1 MQFLLLIYNKYLQLK
16 LGAIMISLNEFKS
29 AGNISSVFSKLFHMR
44 DAAHYAHLR
53 TKSYSQH
60 KALNGFYEDVLGLA
74 DQLIETYQGQYG
86 LQKFE
91 IQSVESGDFDIIK
104 YLEDSA
110 RFMSEA
116 HNALEKKD
124 THLHNI
130 LDEITALI
138 YQTLYKLK
146 NLK

>member
-1 MQFLLLIYNKYLQLK
+1 
-16 LGAIMISLNEFKS
+16 MISLNEFKN
-29 AGNISSVFSKLFHMR
+29 AGNISAVFSRLFNMR
-44 DAAHYAHLR
+44 DTAHYAHLR

-60 KALNGFYEDVLGLA
+60 KALNSFYDAILDLT
-74 DQLIETYQGQYG
+74 DTFIETYQGQYG

-91 IQSVESGDFDIIK
+91 IPSVSSSDIDIVK

-110 RFMSEA
+110 QFMTEA
-116 HNALEKKD
+116 HSALEKKD
-124 THLHNI
+124 THLHNV
-130 LDEITALI
+130 LDEIVALI

>member
-1 MQFLLLIYNKYLQLK
+1 MRLK
-16 LGAIMISLNEFKS
+16 MISLNEFKTAS
-29 AGNISSVFSKLFHMR
+29 NIGVVFAKLFHMR
-44 DAAHYAHLR
+44 DTAHYAHLR
-53 TKSYSQH
+53 TKSYAQH
-60 KALNGFYEDVLGLA
+60 KALNGFYDDVLDLA

-91 IQSVESGDFDIIK
+91 MMSVGSADIDIIK

-110 RFMSEA
+110 QFMTEA
-116 HNALEKKD
+116 HSALEKKD

-130 LDEITALI
+130 IDEIVALL

>member
-1 MQFLLLIYNKYLQLK
+1 
-16 LGAIMISLNEFKS
+16 MISLNEFKS
-29 AGNISSVFSKLFHMR
+29 ASNISNVFSKLFEMR

-53 TKSYSQH
+53 TKSYSEH
-60 KALNGFYEDVLGLA
+60 FALNSFYDDVLKLS
-74 DQLIETYQGQYG
+74 DTLIETYQGQYG

-91 IQSVESGDFDIIK
+91 IVGYNSSDIDIVKYFENCGKFMTESH
-104 YLEDSA
+104 S
-110 RFMSEA
+110 
-116 HNALEKKD
+116 ALEKKD

-130 LDEITALI
+130 IDEITALI

>member
-1 MQFLLLIYNKYLQLK
+1 MFPLNTNILFRIRGSK
-16 LGAIMISLNEFKS
+16 MISLNEFKNAS
-29 AGNISSVFSKLFHMR
+29 NVSNVFSKLFHMR
-44 DAAHYAHLR
+44 DTAHYAHLR
-53 TKSYSQH
+53 TKSYAQH
-60 KALNGFYEDVLGLA
+60 KALGSFYDDVLGLA
-74 DQLIETYQGQYG
+74 DQFIETYQGQYG

-91 IQSVESGDFDIIK
+91 IQGVDSSDIDIVK

-110 RFMSEA
+110 KFILES
-116 HNALEKKD
+116 HSALEKKD

-130 LDEITALI
+130 IDEIAGLL